1 MKVVSRKMSLI
12 KTISIVLLLLA
23 LAVGLYSCYP
33 GDEIT
38 AADTDIVATFFDK
51 EADFSTK
58 LTFAIPDKVFRIDEN
73 GDPIDDPGVNDQL
86 ALNRIKSNL
95 VQAGF
100 TEITDPDTSDPSK
113 RPDVFVIAFANQ
125 STWVSGGCYSS
136 WYSYYYPYYGWCYPV
151 YYTYDIGTML
161 IAMVDPYVSKNAL
174 WVAALN
180 GILEDTNAGIADRLT
195 KGIDQAFA
203 QSLYLGEG
211 K

>member
-12 KTISIVLLLLA
+12 KTISLMLLFLSI
-23 LAVGLYSCYP
+23 AVSLYSCYP

-58 LTFAIPDKVFRIDEN
+58 LTFAMPDEIIRLDDEGN
-73 GDPIDDPGVNDQL
+73 PINDPGANDQL
-86 ALNRIKSNL
+86 AINRIKSNL
-95 VQAGF
+95 EDAGF
-100 TEITDPDTSDPSK
+100 TEITAPDSITNV
-113 RPDVFVIAFANQ
+113 PDVLVVAFANK

-136 WYSYYYPYYGWCYPV
+136 WYSWYYPYYGWCYPV
-151 YYTYDIGTML
+151 YYTYDIGSLVIVM
-161 IAMVDPYVSKNAL
+161 IDPTESRNAL

-180 GILEDTNAGIADRLT
+180 GILEDTNAGIADRVT
-195 KGIDQAFA
+195 DGIDQAFT
-203 QSLYLGEG
+203 QSPYLY

>member
-1 MKVVSRKMSLI
+1 MKVVYRKMSLI
-12 KTISIVLLLLA
+12 KTISIMLLFLA

-38 AADTDIVATFFDK
+38 AADTDIVATYFDK

-58 LTFAIPDKVFRIDEN
+58 LTFAMPDEIIRLDDEGN
-73 GDPIDDPGVNDQL
+73 PISDPGANDQL
-86 ALNRIKSNL
+86 AINRIKSNL
-95 VQAGF
+95 DQAGF
-100 TEITDPDTSDPSK
+100 TEITNPDSITNV
-113 RPDVFVIAFANQ
+113 PDVLVIAFANQ

-136 WYSYYYPYYGWCYPV
+136 WYSWYYPYYGWCYPV
-151 YYTYDIGTML
+151 YYTYDIGTVL
-161 IAMVDPYVSKNAL
+161 IVMIDPSESRNAL

-195 KGIDQAFA
+195 DGIDQAFT
-203 QSLYLGEG
+203 QSPYLSEG

>member
-1 MKVVSRKMSLI
+1 M
-12 KTISIVLLLLA
+12 LLFLA

-33 GDEIT
+33 GEEIT
-38 AADTDIVATFFDK
+38 AADTDIVATYFDK

-58 LTFAIPDKVFRIDEN
+58 LTFAMPDEIIRLDEN
-73 GDPIDDPGVNDQL
+73 GDPINDPGVNDQL
-86 ALNRIKSNL
+86 ALSRIKSNL
-95 VQAGF
+95 DQAGF
-100 TEITDPDTSDPSK
+100 TEIINPDSITNV
-113 RPDVFVIAFANQ
+113 PDVLVIAFANQ

-136 WYSYYYPYYGWCYPV
+136 WYSWYYPYYGWCYPV

-161 IAMVDPYVSKNAL
+161 IVMIDPSESRNAL

-195 KGIDQAFA
+195 DGIDQAFT
-203 QSLYLGEG
+203 QSPYLY

>member
-1 MKVVSRKMSLI
+1 MKIVSRKMSLI
-12 KTISIVLLLLA
+12 KTISLMLLFLA

-38 AADTDIVATFFDK
+38 AADTDIVATYFDK
-51 EADFSTK
+51 DADFSTK
-58 LTFAIPDKVFRIDEN
+58 LTFVIPDEIIRLDEN
-73 GDPIDDPGVNDQL
+73 GDPINDPGVNDQL

-100 TEITDPDTSDPSK
+100 TEKINPDTLNN
-113 RPDVFVIAFANQ
+113 RPDVLVIAFANQ

-136 WYSYYYPYYGWCYPV
+136 WYSWYYPYYGWCYPV

-161 IAMVDPYVSKNAL
+161 IVMIDPSESRNAL

-195 KGIDQAFA
+195 DGIDQAFT
-203 QSLYLGEG
+203 QSPYLY

>member
-12 KTISIVLLLLA
+12 KTISIVLLFLA

-58 LTFAIPDKVFRIDEN
+58 LTFSIPDEIIRIDEN
-73 GDPIDDPGVNDQL
+73 GDPINDPGVNDQL

-100 TEITDPDTSDPSK
+100 TEKINPDTLNN
-113 RPDVFVIAFANQ
+113 RPDVLVIAFANQ

-136 WYSYYYPYYGWCYPV
+136 WYSWYYPYYGWCYPV
-151 YYTYDIGTML
+151 YYTYDIGTLLVVML
-161 IAMVDPYVSKNAL
+161 DPSESKTAL

-195 KGIDQAFA
+195 DGIDQAFT
-203 QSLYLGEG
+203 QSPYLY

>member
-1 MKVVSRKMSLI
+1 MKVVYRKMSLI
-12 KTISIVLLLLA
+12 KTISIMLLFLA

-38 AADTDIVATFFDK
+38 AADTDIVATYFDK

-58 LTFAIPDKVFRIDEN
+58 LTFAMPDEIIRLDDEGN
-73 GDPIDDPGVNDQL
+73 PISDPGINDQL
-86 ALNRIKSNL
+86 AINRIKSNL
-95 VQAGF
+95 DQAGF
-100 TEITDPDTSDPSK
+100 TEITNPDSITNV
-113 RPDVFVIAFANQ
+113 PDVLVIAFANQ

-136 WYSYYYPYYGWCYPV
+136 WYSWYYPYYGWCYPV
-151 YYTYDIGTML
+151 YYTYDIGTVL
-161 IAMVDPYVSKNAL
+161 IVMIDPSESRNAL

-195 KGIDQAFA
+195 DGIDQAFT
-203 QSLYLGEG
+203 QSPYLSEG

>member
-12 KTISIVLLLLA
+12 KTISIVLLFLA

-58 LTFAIPDKVFRIDEN
+58 LTFSIPDEIIRIDEN
-73 GDPIDDPGVNDQL
+73 GDPINDPGVNDQL

-100 TEITDPDTSDPSK
+100 TEITDPDSITNV
-113 RPDVFVIAFANQ
+113 PDVLVIAFANQ

-136 WYSYYYPYYGWCYPV
+136 WYSWYYPYYGWCYPV
-151 YYTYDIGTML
+151 YYTYDIGTLLVVML
-161 IAMVDPYVSKNAL
+161 DPSESKTAL

-195 KGIDQAFA
+195 DGIDQAFT
-203 QSLYLGEG
+203 QSPYLY